1 MDFRPSYKLTAI
13 LVSVFLV
20 AKTASA
26 GTTIMSNVDPIS
38 LYGNEIAFDVFRKNE
53 RVGTHRVLFHREGP
67 DLLVNTSFELSI
79 AAFFLTLY
87 QFSYESETRW
97 RDGALESLDVK
108 VDDNGEKFYLK
119 AHRQAD
125 VTVIQSSNSQ
135 GRFKGSLFP
144 TNHWDVRVLS
154 EIQVLNT
161 LTGKVNN
168 VTIEM
173 RGPENVS
180 TERGK
185 IMAKRYRYAGEL
197 ETDVWYDEEGRWVK
211 MQFSGK
217 DGVPIDY
224 VCRRCQGFISKQ
236 LNK

>member
-1 MDFRPSYKLTAI
+1 MDFKPSYKLTAI

-38 LYGNEIAFDVFRKNE
+38 LYGNEIAFDVFRKNK
-53 RVGTHRVLFHREGP
+53 RVGAHRVQFHREVA
-67 DLLVNTSFELSI
+67 DLLVNSSFELSI

-87 QFSYESETRW
+87 QFSYGSKARW
-97 RDGALESLDVK
+97 RDGAVESLDVK

-119 AHRQAD
+119 ADRQGD
-125 VTVIQSSNSQ
+125 VTVIQSSEGQ
-135 GRFKGSLFP
+135 GYFNGRLFP

-154 EIQVLNT
+154 ELQVLNT

-168 VTIEM
+168 VRIEV

-185 IMAKRYRYAGEL
+185 IMAKRYRYTGEL

-211 MQFSGK
+211 MRFLGK